1 MHTISRNAL
10 LLSTS
15 LLCLLSAAP
24 DASAAAS
31 AGDCASLIAVAFPS
45 VTISAASVVSSITL
59 KNAAGP
65 AAVNKPFCRV
75 QAVARPTSD
84 SEILF
89 EIWLPPTR
97 EAWNARMKT
106 EATGGYLGG
115 IPYGRMGQMLEAG
128 FAAVGTNLGHE
139 GGEAETWA
147 MGHPEKVNDYAYRA
161 HYYVGNTAK
170 AVISAYYGQGPK
182 QAYFD
187 GCSGGGRQGQMMAQR
202 YPDLYDGIIV
212 GAPTMFY
219 SDDILNI
226 IAQAIKHRTSAT
238 AEMTLPPAKLPMI
251 TADVMKV
258 CDAKDGAKDGEITD
272 PRNCSY
278 DAKRLLCKGGD
289 AGDCL
294 THQQVDLVNASYG
307 GTASKGAPVTPGP
320 AVGSEFLWQQGA
332 NLATTGGYGNFIGHY
347 VFGQKDFDWRKINF
361 DTEYDMI
368 KQKLDPILAA
378 PSPDL
383 SRFKARGGKI
393 IQYHGWN
400 DPVNMPW
407 ESPNFYAAIALFEKY
422 RATPEKLD
430 EAMSKLTPADVA
442 ALVLSTKD
450 VDSYYR
456 VFMAPGMAHCTG
468 GSGTTNFN
476 QQTNARSPGAGP
488 VQDIVAALVHW
499 VEDGVAP
506 EQIIATEFKDG
517 ANAKD
522 VVRQRP
528 LCAYPKV
535 AKYKGTGDINA
546 AASFSCVMPAKATVT
561 PRPADMAQIR
571 NAMTWRKQLT
581 PVGP

>member
-1 MHTISRNAL
+1 MHNTSRNAL
-10 LLSTS
+10 LLSTA
-15 LLCLLSAAP
+15 LLCLSGAAF
-24 DASAAAS
+24 DARAAAT
-31 AGDCASLIAVAFPS
+31 AGDCANLSNVIFPT
-45 VTISAASVVSSITL
+45 VTISSASMVSSITL

-65 AAVNKPFCRV
+65 AAVNTPFCRV

-115 IPYGRMGQMLEAG
+115 IPYARMGQMLEAG

-139 GGEAETWA
+139 GGEAEIWA
-147 MGHPEKVNDYAYRA
+147 MNHPEKVNDYAYRA

-170 AVISAYYGQGPK
+170 AVINAYYGQAPK
-182 QAYFD
+182 KAYFD

-226 IAQAIKHRTSAT
+226 IAQAVKHRTSAT
-238 AEMTLPPAKLPMI
+238 AEMTIPPSKLPMI
-251 TADVMKV
+251 TSDVMKV
-258 CDAKDGAKDGEITD
+258 CDAKDGLADGQITD

-278 DAKRLLCKGGD
+278 EPKRLLCKGAD
-289 AGDCL
+289 AADCL
-294 THQQVDLVNASYG
+294 TQQQVDLLNDTYR
-307 GTASKGAPVTPGP
+307 GTYSKGLPITPGP
-320 AVGSEFLWQQGA
+320 AVGSEFLLQQGA
-332 NLATTGGYGNFIGHY
+332 GLATTGGYGNFIGHY

-361 DTEYDMI
+361 DTEYDTI

-378 PSPDL
+378 ASPDL
-383 SRFKARGGKI
+383 TRFKARGGKI

-422 RATPEKLD
+422 RGSPEKLD
-430 EAMSKLTPADVA
+430 EAMSKLKPGDVA
-442 ALVLSTKD
+442 SLVLSSKD

-468 GSGTTNFN
+468 GAGTINFN
-476 QQTNARSPGAGP
+476 QQRGAQSPGTSP
-488 VQDIVAALVHW
+488 DQDIVSALVHW

-506 EQIIATEFKDG
+506 ERLIATEFTDA
-517 ANAKD
+517 ANAKGMM
-522 VVRQRP
+522 RQRP

-535 AKYKGTGDINA
+535 AKYNGSGDINA
-546 AASFSCVMPAKATVT
+546 AASFKCVMPAKATVT
-561 PRPADMAQIR
+561 PRPADMAQIQ
-571 NAMTWRKQLT
+571 NAMKWRRQLT

>member
-1 MHTISRNAL
+1 MRTTRRKTL

-15 LLCLLSAAP
+15 LLCLLGAAP
-24 DASAAAS
+24 RAHA
-31 AGDCASLIAVAFPS
+31 AGDCASLTSVAFPT
-45 VTISAASVVSSITL
+45 VTISAASMVSSITL
-59 KNAAGP
+59 KNAAGA
-65 AAVNKPFCRV
+65 AAVTTPFCRV

-97 EAWNARMKT
+97 ESWNARMKT

-139 GGEAETWA
+139 GGEAEAWTL
-147 MGHPEKVNDYAYRA
+147 GHPERVADYAYRA

-170 AVISAYYGQGPK
+170 AIINAFYGKAPK
-182 QAYFD
+182 KAYFD

-219 SDDILNI
+219 ADDILNI
-226 IAQAIKHRTSAT
+226 IGQAIKHRTSAA
-238 AEMTLPPAKLPMI
+238 AEMTIPPAKLPMM

-258 CDAKDGAKDGEITD
+258 CDAKDGAKDAEITD

-278 DAKRLLCKGGD
+278 DAKRLQCKGAD
-289 AGDCL
+289 APDCL
-294 THQQVDLVNASYG
+294 TQQQVDVANTIYR
-307 GTASKGAPVTPGP
+307 GTFSKGAQMTPGP
-320 AVGSEFLWQQGA
+320 AFGSEFLWQQGA
-332 NLATTGGYGNFIGHY
+332 NLAISGGYGDFIEHY
-347 VFGQKDFDWRKINF
+347 LFGRKDFDWRKINY

-383 SRFKARGGKI
+383 TRFKARGGKI

-407 ESPNFYAAIALFEKY
+407 ESPNFYAAVALFEKY

-430 EAMSKLTPADVA
+430 EAMAKLTPADVA
-442 ALVLSTKD
+442 ALVLTTKD
-450 VDSYYR
+450 VDRYYR
-456 VFMAPGMAHCTG
+456 VFMVPGMAHCSG
-468 GSGTTNFN
+468 GSGPINFN
-476 QQTNARSPGAGP
+476 QQRNAQSPGTSP
-488 VQDIVAALVHW
+488 DQDIVSALVHW
-499 VEDGVAP
+499 VEDNVAP
-506 EQIIATEFKDG
+506 DQLIATEFKDG
-517 ANAKD
+517 ANAEG

-535 AKYKGTGDINA
+535 AKYKGEGDINA
-546 AASFSCVMPAKATVT
+546 AASFSCVLPAKATVT
-561 PRPADMAQIR
+561 PRPGDMAQIQ

-581 PVGP
+581 PVGAPSN